1 MISIAAR
8 LMDQITQA
16 AQESYPNE
24 CCGMLAGTGDLDRA
38 VTITQVRTSPNVA
51 TGSTRDRFEVDPK
64 VRFDLMRELENTHE
78 RIIGHYHSHPDHP
91 ARPSEEDLKMAFE
104 PELLWL
110 IIGLE
115 DSRINEVTAHRINAD
130 ATAFQEMSLTIE
142 VEDHQ

>member
-24 CCGMLAGTGDLDRA
+24 CCGMLAGTGDLDGA

-51 TGSTRDRFEVDPK
+51 AGSTRHRFEVDPK
-64 VRFDLMRELENTHE
+64 VRFDLMRELENTDE

-130 ATAFQEMSLTIE
+130 ATAFQGMSLTIE

>member
-24 CCGMLAGTGDLDRA
+24 CCGMLAGTGDLDGA

-51 TGSTRDRFEVDPK
+51 AGSTRDHFEVDPM
-64 VRFDLMRELENTHE
+64 VRFDLMRELENTDE

-130 ATAFQEMSLTIE
+130 ATAFQGMSLTIE